1 MSEAT
6 REVVSAK
13 AKSDIDLL
21 TVSYFLS
28 KNIAEHIELL
38 IKHIETNHKNSFG
51 CSHKIHTNHI
61 NDLAW
66 HASSAGIK
74 NKINMLLVTMYVNSM
89 NFDAADSI
97 FAKFIK
103 PYLDN
108 FEESDVLQLIN
119 GIGENNQT
127 YWRGRANSDH
137 KLVIARAKE
146 VVSGFNVSKYSY
158 LPD

>member
-1 MSEAT
+1 
-6 REVVSAK
+6 
-13 AKSDIDLL
+13 
-21 TVSYFLS
+21 
-28 KNIAEHIELL
+28 
-38 IKHIETNHKNSFG
+38 
-51 CSHKIHTNHI
+51 
-61 NDLAW
+61 
-66 HASSAGIK
+66 
-74 NKINMLLVTMYVNSM
+74 MLLVTMYVNSM